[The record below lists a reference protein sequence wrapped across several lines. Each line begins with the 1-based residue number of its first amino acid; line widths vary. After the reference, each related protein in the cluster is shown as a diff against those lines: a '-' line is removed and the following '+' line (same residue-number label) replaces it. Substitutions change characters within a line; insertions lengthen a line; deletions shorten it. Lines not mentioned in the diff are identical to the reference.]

1 MFCPVGRSNK
11 PYTIF
16 NNMKLKSYLTTLL
29 LLIAI
34 LVKAQK
40 PDTAQAIVHYKFTH
54 VRDTNNRDKPLVE
67 NMILLVGRNS
77 SVYKSYDR
85 KLQEEKM
92 RKSIDEQMNS
102 GSRDLNITSNIG
114 SLSPNINYYQYPNE
128 KKLYSI
134 ERLMMNSYIIPESMS
149 ALNWKVS
156 ADTATI
162 GGLPCQKATTHFKG
176 RDYTAWFCDELPYR
190 AGPWKLSGLPGLIVE
205 ASDAKKEVMF
215 KFDGIEKIDNTAK
228 AKGNQEQS
236 STARIMFNG
245 MDDASK
251 NSNVIALPAN
261 AIKTSPKE
269 FEEVREIMRKDPQAF
284 AQSQRAMVQGRT
296 GASGQTATFSAGGS
310 GTAVTSISS
319 IRVDAAPGSR
329 AVTNNPIELPEKK

>member
-1 MFCPVGRSNK
+1 
-11 PYTIF
+11 
-16 NNMKLKSYLTTLL
+16 MKLRFYLTTLL
-29 LLIAI
+29 LSVAI
-34 LVKAQK
+34 LAKAQK
-40 PDTAQAIVHYKFTH
+40 ADTAQAIVHYKFTH

-67 NMILLVGRNS
+67 NMILLVGRSS
-77 SVYKSYDR
+77 SVYRSYDR

-102 GSRDLNITSNIG
+102 GLRDLKLTSNIS
-114 SLSPNINYYQYPNE
+114 SLSPNVDYYQYPNE

-134 ERLMMNSYIIPESMS
+134 ERLMMSSYMIPENMS

-162 GGLPCQKATTHFKG
+162 GGLPCQKATTRFKG
-176 RDYTAWFCDELPYR
+176 RNYTAWFCDELPYR

-205 ASDAKKEVMF
+205 ASDDKKEVMF
-215 KFDGIEKIDNTAK
+215 KFDGIEKVDNTANAQASK
-228 AKGNQEQS
+228 DMG
-236 STARIMFNG
+236 STTRVMLNG
-245 MDDASK
+245 ADDALK

-261 AIKTSPKE
+261 AIKTTPKE

-284 AQSQRAMVQGRT
+284 AQSQRAVVQGQM
-296 GASGQTATFSAGGS
+296 GASGRTATFSAGAGS
-310 GTAVTSISS
+310 SGVASISS
-319 IRVDAAPGSR
+319 IRVESAPGVK